1 MRVRE
6 YFYGGLVATAFVL
19 GWGALYVSA
28 EEPKTQKGL
37 RFNVPDDWPVE
48 KRGGGLAPVPV
59 EEYVLKRFKQVQDDL
74 DTLRNDLTARL
85 EACQGDVQ
93 AVRTQISQDLEK
105 VDESIRFL
113 QQDVRAV
120 QSQIPSAS
128 DSEGSEDDEAL
139 LNAKMDALR
148 QDLSGVIEDLRQ
160 QVEAKNDEQMRR
172 LLFDFGVL
180 EEKFGLLSEEVQNSK
195 R

>member
-6 YFYGGLVATAFVL
+6 YFYIGCAAAAFVL
-19 GWGALYVSA
+19 GLGVLSVSA

-74 DTLRNDLTARL
+74 DALRNDLTARL
-85 EACQGDVQ
+85 ETCQGDVQ
-93 AVRTQISQDLEK
+93 AVRIQISEDLER
-105 VDESIRFL
+105 VDENIRSL
-113 QQDVRAV
+113 QQDMLAVEVQPPRAL
-120 QSQIPSAS
+120 
-128 DSEGSEDDEAL
+128 DGEDMGDEEAL
-139 LNAKMDALR
+139 KAQMDALR
-148 QDLSGVIEDLRQ
+148 ADLGGAMEDLKRQ
-160 QVEAKNDEQMRR
+160 VDTKNDEQIRR

-180 EEKFGLLSEEVQNSK
+180 EEKFSLLSEEVQSLK